1 MKKNMGTTD
10 RAVRGVVMVG
20 AVVAS
25 GMIEFSTAGGIVLL
39 AVAVMMALTAASGY
53 CPLYRLL
60 GVETTCEASPV
71 TPCHGL
77 HLHRA
82 A

>member
-10 RAVRGVVMVG
+10 RAVRGVVGVG

-25 GMIEFSTAGGIVLL
+25 GMIGFSTAGGIVLL
-39 AVAVMMALTAASGY
+39 ALAAIMALTAASGY
-53 CPLYRLL
+53 CPVYRLL
-60 GVETTCEASPV
+60 GVETACETSSG